1 MWNERGRGDDAV
13 LVLAGEVA
21 LQPEAAWPGLVD
33 ELQWLLPVELP
44 DQPIDGVLLGA
55 DGAHVNDRIRGRGA
69 DTRHGDGVL
78 VDIQPDQGGAI
89 FGHAE
94 LR

>member
-1 MWNERGRGDDAV
+1 MSEVGGDDTI

-21 LQPEAAWPGLVD
+21 LQPEAARRGLVD
-33 ELQWLLPVELP
+33 ELQRLLPAEFP

-55 DGAHVNDRIRGRGA
+55 DGADIDDRIHGSGA
-69 DTRHGDGVL
+69 DTGHGDGVL
-78 VDIQPDQGGAI
+78 VDIQADKGGAI
-89 FGHAE
+89 FGHAD